1 MQSATTKTLTDELR
15 QAYQYVLLQISKDL
29 DREHTKR
36 FRRLCTEHISKTN
49 TEILSIFRCLE
60 HEGLLSW
67 EDFNYLK
74 DLMRKIRRMD
84 IVKKMTEFEIKRD
97 LKRLLDYYARKRQGQ
112 DLSCCSQ
119 NVRRVAGYLT
129 RLTDKVR
136 DRVDVTNIISSVKS
150 SKDIRNVLGEFEEEM
165 CCGKQKFSWDEFMM
179 LVVIAGEL
187 LAIALASETRPHL
200 AMELC
205 STAADELCPRMMELK
220 GNWVRFS

>member
-1 MQSATTKTLTDELR
+1 MQPATTKTLTDELR

-36 FRRLCTEHISKTN
+36 FRHLCTEHISKTN

-74 DLMRKIRRMD
+74 DLMREIRRMD
-84 IVKKMTEFEIKRD
+84 IVKKVTEFEIERD
-97 LKRLLDYYARKRQGQ
+97 LKILLDYYARRRQGQ
-112 DLSCCSQ
+112 DLSCCSR

-129 RLTDKVR
+129 RLVR

-150 SKDIRNVLGEFEEEM
+150 SRDIRNVLGEFEEEM
-165 CCGKQKFSWDEFMM
+165 YCGKQKFSWDEFMM

-187 LAIALASETRPHL
+187 LAIALASESRSHL

-205 STAADELCPRMMELK
+205 STAADELCPRMMELE